1 MASSKRPAPVNA
13 AVAQR
18 LARTPLDLAGHV
30 RACLGPRLG
39 PDVRLCLGYSG
50 GLDSSVLLHVLAGL
64 RRDLGFTLSAV
75 HVHHGLS
82 VHADDWAE
90 QCRQT
95 CARLGVALT
104 VRRVAVVVDAHGLEA
119 AARVA
124 RYRAYA
130 ELGADYIVLAHHRDD
145 QAETLLFRLLRG
157 AGAHGLAAMAE
168 ERETG
173 SGTILRPL
181 LAVARASL
189 RDYARDHGIVAVDD
203 ESNADTALT
212 RNWLRHEVLP
222 QLERR
227 FPAARPV
234 LARTAAQL
242 AESAGLLD
250 DLAEM
255 DLVQVRDEVGLRLE
269 ALNRLGPPRARNL
282 LRFWLARETGILP
295 GRAWLEAALGQL
307 LHAGPDRHPALP
319 LGERVLRRRGGHAVL
334 TGATWDEDGVEWRWR
349 GEPELVLG
357 GAGRLHF
364 LPATGAGLAAGC
376 VPPEGARVAWRV
388 GGESLRPDCRRP
400 GRTLKNLLREA
411 GVPVEQRGRLP
422 LLFVGERLVWV
433 AGIGVECAFQ
443 AGPGEPGWLISWC
456 PPDR

>member
-1 MASSKRPAPVNA
+1 MGQAGEGWGEGVTISADLEGQV
-13 AVAQR
+13 
-18 LARTPLDLAGHV
+18 RTFLS
-30 RACLGPRLG
+30 PRLG

-50 GLDSSVLLHVLAGL
+50 GLDSSVLLHVLADL
-64 RRDLGFTLSAV
+64 RGELGFGLSAV

-82 VHADDWAE
+82 VNADNWAE

-95 CARLGVALT
+95 CIRLGVPLT
-104 VRRVAVVVDAHGLEA
+104 LSRVEVVVDAHGLEA
-119 AARVA
+119 AARAA

-130 ELGADYIVLAHHRDD
+130 EQDTDYIVLAHHRDD
-145 QAETLLFRLLRG
+145 QVETLLFRLLRG
-157 AGAHGLAAMAE
+157 AGVHGLAAMAE

-250 DLAEM
+250 ELAEADLAP
-255 DLVQVRDEVGLRLE
+255 VQEGVGLGLE
-269 ALNRLGPPRARNL
+269 VLRRLGPARARNV
-282 LRFWLARETGILP
+282 LRFWLGRETGTLP
-295 GRAWLEAALGQL
+295 SRAWLEQALEQL

-319 LGERVLRRRGGHAVL
+319 LGERVLRRRGGYAVL
-334 TGATWDEDGVEWRWR
+334 TAVVRDESRAEWCWR
-349 GEPELVLG
+349 GEPELALG
-357 GAGRLHF
+357 ASGRLCF
-364 LPATGAGLAAGC
+364 QPATGTGLAAGC
-376 VPPEGARVAWRV
+376 VPPEGARVAWRS

-411 GVPVEQRGRLP
+411 GVPMEQRGRLP
-422 LLFVGERLVWV
+422 LLYVGERLAWV
-433 AGIGVECAFQ
+433 AGIGVDCAFL
-443 AGPGEPGWLISWC
+443 AGPGEPGWLISWY
-456 PPDR
+456 PPSR